1 MFNTVISGHFES
13 HNSLVICLETCK
25 PTLLNMVS
33 SFASGPARLGTGADE
48 STILVFGNYI
58 GTADTKKSLDKTVRQ
73 LSQGPH
79 RDWVLETI
87 AELPSFWD
95 ALVAKVPEVATAI
108 PDTPK
113 RLVDLDSWFRHGTS
127 DLAPEATV
135 PRPVI
140 GPVIVLSQLTQ
151 YWRYLELTYQGEPVA
166 DVLASR
172 LASSSSSPAQL
183 PVSLGFC
190 AGLMPAMAVASA
202 HNRQEFQ
209 KYAAVAARL
218 SMLAGALTD
227 AREAQDRE
235 GEKGGTVSFAAAW
248 VGQKQADD
256 LKRIVAELA
265 PDAYTALVYDEARA
279 SLVTNEATGP
289 LLEKKLRAAGII
301 VADTDFRARLH
312 DPDPVRAGH
321 IDPLLELCREV
332 PSLQYADAAGLALAT
347 YDNSGDGRR
356 VTEGNLTELVLRGML
371 ARQVDWF
378 KTFSAV
384 AGEAKN
390 PCVVTIGPEQC
401 VPPTW
406 MKKLDGRA
414 KHFDEIESSLG
425 GRATLSLGGQPSS
438 SLAPSAIEG
447 PQLQPNTTQQ
457 LSTQDA
463 AYNNAIAVVGMSIK
477 CAGAD
482 DLAEFVDMLKTGKSQ
497 HEFITEE
504 RIERDLAFRTPGDPD
519 PQRKYYG
526 NFYRDPDA
534 FDHRFFKRSPI
545 ESAAMDP
552 QGRMVLEGAYQA
564 VEQSGY
570 FHGLSDSKH
579 VGVYVGSSGCAYDYN
594 IECNDTSA
602 FTGTGSAKSFIAGRV
617 SHYFGWTGPS
627 MTFDTACS
635 SSAVAIHTACRNL
648 LSGECTA
655 ALAGGCNAIANFM
668 WFQNLAAG
676 NYLSPTGQC
685 KPFDDAADGYCRADG
700 VGFVFLK
707 KLSDAVRDGN
717 QVLAVISSTAVYQNQ
732 NFTPIFVPNSAS
744 LSQLF
749 GDVVRKANVAPKDI
763 SLVEA
768 HGTGTPVGDPAEY
781 ESIRIALGGPESGR
795 VKNLPIGSVKGH
807 IGHAEGASGVL
818 ALIKVIMM
826 MREGFI
832 PAQASFKKMNHN
844 INARPDDMM
853 EVNTKLRPWQEEH
866 KIALLNNYGACGSNA
881 SFIVAQT
888 PKALAGASDNLT
900 IGEDSQYPF
909 WIRGLDVRAISAYS
923 AKLASYCKFLP
934 STNTLADICFALG
947 RQSNRGLGQGLIFSC
962 RSRAELQDK
971 LQQAA
976 LASDKASAAQIG
988 VASVKAERPVIMCF
1002 GGQVSRFVGL
1012 DRKLYDN
1019 VAVLRKHLDDCDTVA
1034 KSLGLGSI
1042 YPDVFS
1048 TQPIADTV
1056 KLQTALFATQYASAK
1071 TWMDCGLESKI
1082 AAVVGHSFGE
1092 ITGLC
1097 VAGAL
1102 NLEDAI
1108 KLVAARAK
1116 LVRDSWGSDAGAM
1129 MAVEADETLIKE
1141 LLQEANGSP
1150 SSDGLASIA
1159 CYNGP
1164 RSFTLAGSTAAVDAV
1179 QRTLTGAKFS
1189 AVQSKRL
1196 SVTNAF
1202 HSALVDKI
1210 VDALGA
1216 VGKGIT
1222 FHKPMIPVER
1232 ATEETNTTLDWSF
1245 VPTHMRQP
1253 VFFNH
1258 AVQRLAKQYPQA
1270 VFLEAGS
1277 NSTIAVMA
1285 GRALAQANV
1294 VTQDHHFQAVSITNT
1309 QNGFNGLTDATV
1321 ALWKQGLRVSF
1332 WPHHQQSTLDYTP
1345 LLLPPYQFDK
1355 SPASRHWLPVK
1366 SASEVIQKAA
1376 EELLKQRGALLAPES
1391 SGLDAKSMAPFE
1403 FVGYQDKHKK
1413 TARFRVHTASEKF
1426 QTLFSAHVIA
1436 QTAPICPGILA
1447 WDITLEALFS
1457 LIPNSKQDG
1466 LLPVG
1471 RDWGFPSAMC
1481 ADPSR
1486 VVYLELSAL
1495 DKTNNKQSSAKQ
1507 WQALMFSVDKDSTA
1521 ERLQT
1526 HFKARVDISSPTDTA
1541 YINEFALFERLVS
1554 HAQCLELLQLS
1565 LDNQGVEVLQ
1575 GRHLYRAFA
1584 PAVDYGDVFKGVSYL
1599 VGRGSESA
1607 ARVQL
1612 ERQHRRTDTWVDT
1625 PMSDSLAQASGVWLN
1640 LMTDCPVEDM
1650 YVAAGCNM
1658 LMRSPKLTAA
1668 GRAETDVWH
1677 VYARNARQS
1686 DTAYLTDLFVF
1697 DAATGMLVEVMLGM
1711 QYHRVSKAL
1720 MSKTLARLTKDESV
1734 LRVPA
1739 SAAAPAATR
1748 TAVGTSPVEAK
1759 PALKISTEKK
1769 DNSAGTKKKAKV
1781 ASSAPASNRR
1791 DITDEVRN
1799 LVARVAGVDAEDMEL
1814 DDHMADFGIDSL
1826 MDMELAREVERS
1838 FKCTLDQAEQLAA
1851 TTLRLFVVCVEHALF
1866 GADADVP
1873 VEVEEDEF
1881 ETSSDDGSSL
1891 VVVDQDSAM
1900 STPGM
1905 FSDSEP
1911 TEKEAPKV
1919 PGPANGTAPPAITNL
1934 SLSPSDILDAFAEV
1948 KLKTDARIPEFHVEN
1963 VEKVLIAGSNRLG
1976 AALVVEAFDQ
1986 LGSPLR
1992 TAPPGQVLDRVHF
2005 HPRHAPLMKCIY
2017 EFLEREARLID
2028 IDPATGKVTRT
2039 HFAAPAKSSDAI
2051 LHELLVE
2058 HPEHPQA
2065 NRLLHHAGKHL
2076 AGVLSGKTDGI
2087 RVLFG
2092 SPEGQALTAA
2102 LYSDWPLSRLNNA
2115 NLRDVVKGVC
2125 ERVRQRGT
2133 GETLKIMEMGAGTG
2147 GTTKNILP
2155 VLKEMGIPVEYTFTD
2170 LSASMVAAAR
2180 RRWSTEYPF
2189 MRFAVHNIEESPAEH
2204 LRGNHLVLAANAV
2217 HATHNLVTSLTY
2229 IRQALRPD
2237 GFILLNELTNTLPVQ
2252 FLYLVFGLLEGWW
2265 LFDDGRTDALVT
2277 PEHWEQEMHKAGF
2290 GHVDWTDG
2298 NLPES
2303 SYQKV
2308 LIALASGAQG
2318 PYLPKP
2324 ALAPDAELNK
2334 GDVPARTAE
2343 AERLVAKFVSGW
2355 DKPRLRTLI
2364 NTSSMGPG
2372 PGPTTPPLS
2381 SNNKLGAVV
2390 LVTGATGSLGSHIV
2404 AKLAE
2409 NPAVSTVVCV
2419 NRASSEPVAKR
2430 QHEAFSSR
2438 GIVLGP
2444 GARAKLR
2451 VLETDTSKPQL
2462 ELPPAEYA
2470 WLVQNATGVVHNA
2483 WPMSITRPITGYE
2496 PQLQAMRNL
2505 LDLARDA
2512 VLARGNHLR
2521 FAFQFVSSIG
2531 VVGCAGVP
2539 RVLER
2544 RVPLE
2549 AALPKGYTEAKW
2561 VCERM
2566 LDETMHQYPAL
2577 FRPHVTRAGQIAG
2590 SSESGYWN
2598 PVEHLASVVKS
2609 AQAVQSWPDLHGRMQ
2624 WMPVDHMAGV
2634 VADLVMNPVA
2644 EYPVYH
2650 IDNPV
2655 GQPWREMSPVL
2666 ARALGIP
2673 AKDIVPFKEWIR
2685 RVTSS
2690 TLADSDNPAARP
2702 GMRDFLMANFERVNA
2717 GDLILDTE
2725 RAQEHSPTMA
2735 AEGPVSPELVV
2746 KYVDAWKKMG
2756 FLS

>member
-1 MFNTVISGHFES
+1 
-13 HNSLVICLETCK
+13 
-25 PTLLNMVS
+25 MVS
-33 SFASGPARLGTGADE
+33 SFASGPAGLNNGAGE

-58 GTADTKKSLDKTVRQ
+58 GTADSKKSLDKTVRQ

-79 RDWVLETI
+79 RDWVLDTI
-87 AELPSFWD
+87 AELPSYWD

-108 PDTPK
+108 PDIPK
-113 RLVDLDSWFRHGTS
+113 RLVDLDSWLRHGTS
-127 DLAPEATV
+127 DLAPDATV

-151 YWRYLELTYQGEPVA
+151 YWRYLELTHHGEPVA

-172 LASSSSSPAQL
+172 LASSSPSQL
-183 PVSLGFC
+183 PASLGFC

-235 GEKGGTVSFAAAW
+235 SEKGGTVSFAAAW

-256 LKRIVAELA
+256 LKRIVAELS
-265 PDAYTALVYDEARA
+265 PDAYTAVVYDEARA

-332 PSLQYADAAGLALAT
+332 PGLQYADAAGLALAT

-356 VTEGNLTELVLRGML
+356 VTEGNMTELVLRGML

-390 PCVVTIGPEQC
+390 PFVVTIGPEQC

-406 MKKLDGRA
+406 MKKLDARA
-414 KHFDEIESSLG
+414 KHFDEIESSLLG
-425 GRATLSLGGQPSS
+425 ARPTASLSLPAPQPVSD
-438 SLAPSAIEG
+438 LALSTPER
-447 PQLQPNTTQQ
+447 LQPDPNTTQQ

-463 AYNNAIAVVGMSIK
+463 AYRNAIAVVGMSIK
-477 CAGAD
+477 CPGAD

-497 HEFITEE
+497 HELITEE
-504 RIERDLAFRTPGDPD
+504 RMERDLAFRTPGDPD

-526 NFYRDPDA
+526 NFVRDPDA
-534 FDHRFFKRSPI
+534 FDHRFFKRSPR

-552 QGRMVLEGAYQA
+552 QARMVLEGAYQA

-579 VGVYVGSSGCAYDYN
+579 VGVYLGTAGCEYDYN

-602 FTGTGSAKSFIAGRV
+602 FTGTGSARSFIAGRV
-617 SHYFGWTGPS
+617 SHYFGWTGPT

-655 ALAGGCNAIANFM
+655 ALAGGCNAIANIM

-676 NYLSPTGQC
+676 NFLSPTGQC

-700 VGFVFLK
+700 FGFVFLK
-707 KLSDAVRDGN
+707 RLSDAVRDGN
-717 QVLAVISSTAVYQNQ
+717 PVLAVISSTAVYQNQ

-749 GDVVRKANVAPKDI
+749 GDVIRKANVAPKDI

-768 HGTGTPVGDPAEY
+768 HGTGTAVGDPAEY

-795 VKNLPIGSVKGH
+795 TKNLPIGSVKGH

-826 MREGFI
+826 MRGGFI
-832 PAQASFKKMNHN
+832 PPQASFKKMNHN
-844 INARPDDMM
+844 INVRSDDMM
-853 EVNTKLRPWQEEH
+853 EVVTKLRPWHEEH

-881 SFIVAQT
+881 SFIIAQP
-888 PKALAGASDNLT
+888 PKSLAGTSGNLT
-900 IGEDSQYPF
+900 IGEASRYPF
-909 WIRGLDVRAISAYS
+909 WISGLDVRAISAYS
-923 AKLASYCKFLP
+923 AKLASYCKSLP
-934 STNTLADICFALG
+934 SSTTLADLSFAVG

-962 RSRAELQDK
+962 RSRAELEDK

-976 LASDKASAAQIG
+976 LTSDKASAAQIG
-988 VASVKAERPVIMCF
+988 VTSVKAERPVILCF

-1012 DRKLYDN
+1012 DRNMYDN
-1019 VAVLRKHLDDCDTVA
+1019 VAVLRKYLDDCDTVA

-1056 KLQTALFATQYASAK
+1056 KLQAALFATQYASAK
-1071 TWMDCGLESKI
+1071 AWMDCGLESKI

-1129 MAVEADETLIKE
+1129 MAVEADEALVKE

-1150 SSDGLASIA
+1150 GSDGLASIA

-1179 QRTLTGAKFS
+1179 QRTLTGARFS
-1189 AVQSKRL
+1189 AVKSKRL

-1258 AVQRLAKQYPQA
+1258 AVQRLAKRYPQA

-1277 NSTIAVMA
+1277 NSTITVMA

-1294 VTQDHHFQAVSITNT
+1294 ATHDHHFQAVSITNT
-1309 QNGFNGLTDATV
+1309 QNGFNGLTDATE
-1321 ALWKQGLRVSF
+1321 ALWKQGVRVSF
-1332 WPHHQQSTLDYTP
+1332 WAHHKQSTLDYTP

-1376 EELLKQRGALLAPES
+1376 EALLKQRGALLAPEGS
-1391 SGLDAKSMAPFE
+1391 SLDAKSMAPFE
-1403 FVGYQDKHKK
+1403 FVGYQDKHEK
-1413 TARFRVHTASEKF
+1413 TARFRINTASEKF

-1436 QTAPICPGILA
+1436 QTAPICPGVLT

-1466 LLPVG
+1466 LLPIVRG
-1471 RDWGFPSAMC
+1471 SVFPSAMC

-1495 DKTNNKQSSAKQ
+1495 DNNNNNNNSKSSATKQ
-1507 WQALMFSVDKDSTA
+1507 WQARMFSVDKDGAA

-1526 HFKARVDISSPTDTA
+1526 HFEALVNVSSPTDTA
-1541 YINEFALFERLVS
+1541 YVNEFALFERLVS
-1554 HAQCLELLQLS
+1554 HSQSLELLKLS
-1565 LDNQGVEVLQ
+1565 LDNNGVEVLQ
-1575 GRHLYRAFA
+1575 GRHLYRAFT
-1584 PAVDYGDVFKGVSYL
+1584 PVVDYGDVFKGVSYL

-1612 ERQHRRTDTWVDT
+1612 ERQHRRTDTWLDT
-1625 PMSDSLAQASGVWLN
+1625 PLSDSFAQVSGVWVN

-1650 YVAAGCNM
+1650 YVAAGCDM
-1658 LMRSPKLTAA
+1658 IMRSPKHTAA
-1668 GRAETDVWH
+1668 DRAGTDVWH
-1677 VYARNARQS
+1677 VYARNSRQS
-1686 DTAYLTDLFVF
+1686 DTAYMTDLFVF
-1697 DAATGMLVEVMLGM
+1697 DAATGLLVEVMLGM

-1720 MSKTLARLTKDESV
+1720 MRKTLSRLTKDESV

-1739 SAAAPAATR
+1739 LASASALPATQQATG
-1748 TAVGTSPVEAK
+1748 ASPVETK
-1759 PALKISTEKK
+1759 PTLKLNGEK
-1769 DNSAGTKKKAKV
+1769 DGSDGAKKKVEV
-1781 ASSAPASNRR
+1781 ASSAPTSDRR

-1814 DDHMADFGIDSL
+1814 DGNMADFGIDSL
-1826 MDMELAREVERS
+1826 MSMELAREVERA
-1838 FKCTLDQAEQLAA
+1838 FKCTLDEAEQLAA
-1851 TTLRLFVVCVEHALF
+1851 TTLRMFVVCVEHALF

-1873 VEVEEDEF
+1873 VEVESEEL
-1881 ETSSDDGSSL
+1881 ETSDDGSSM
-1891 VVVDQDSAM
+1891 VIVNQDSDI
-1900 STPGM
+1900 STPDM
-1905 FSDSEP
+1905 CSDDEP
-1911 TEKEAPKV
+1911 MEKEVPKV
-1919 PGPANGTAPPAITNL
+1919 AGPAKGTPPPAVTNL
-1934 SLSPSDILDAFAEV
+1934 SLSPSDVLDAFAEV
-1948 KLKTDARIPEFHVEN
+1948 KLAADTRIHEFHVEN
-1963 VEKVLIAGSNRLG
+1963 TEKAQVAGSNRLC

-1992 TAPPGQVLDRVHF
+1992 TASAGQVLDRVPF
-2005 HPRHAPLMKCIY
+2005 QPRYGPLMQCIY
-2017 EFLEREARLID
+2017 EFLERDARLID
-2028 IDPATGKVTRT
+2028 IDPTTGEVTRT
-2039 HFAAPAKSSDAI
+2039 RFAAPAKTSDVI
-2051 LHELLVE
+2051 LQEMLVQ
-2058 HPEHPQA
+2058 HPEYSQA
-2065 NRLLHHAGKHL
+2065 NRLVHHAGKHL
-2076 AGVLSGKTDGI
+2076 AAVLSGKTDGI

-2092 SPEGQALTAA
+2092 NPEGQALTAA
-2102 LYSDWPLSRLNNA
+2102 IYADWPLSRMNNA
-2115 NLRDVVKGVC
+2115 NLRDVIKGVC

-2147 GTTKNILP
+2147 GTTKLILP

-2170 LSASMVAAAR
+2170 LSSSMVAAAR
-2180 RRWSTEYPF
+2180 RRWSNEYPF

-2204 LRGNHLVLAANAV
+2204 LRGNHLVLAGNAV

-2237 GFILLNELTNTLPVQ
+2237 GFIMLTELTRVVP
-2252 FLYLVFGLLEGWW
+2252 FLDLVFGLFEGWW
-2265 LFDDGRTDALVT
+2265 LFDDGRKHAIVP
-2277 PEHWEQEMHKAGF
+2277 PEHWKKEMHRAGF

-2298 NLPES
+2298 NLPEN

-2308 LIALASGAQG
+2308 IIALASGSQG
-2318 PYLPKP
+2318 PHLPKP
-2324 ALAPDAELNK
+2324 ALEPDAELNK

-2343 AERLVAKFVSGW
+2343 AERLLAKYISGW
-2355 DKPRLRTLI
+2355 DKPRLRTL
-2364 NTSSMGPG
+2364 NTSMR
-2372 PGPTTPPLS
+2372 PTAPS
-2381 SNNKLGAVV
+2381 KLGAVV

-2409 NPAVSTVVCV
+2409 NPAVSAVVCV
-2419 NRASSEPVAKR
+2419 NRHSSEPVAKR
-2430 QHEAFSSR
+2430 QQEAFSSR
-2438 GIVLGP
+2438 GIVLAP

-2451 VLETDTSKPQL
+2451 VLDTDTSKPQL
-2462 ELPPAEYA
+2462 GLPPAEYA
-2470 WLVQNATGVVHNA
+2470 WLVQNATAVVHNA
-2483 WPMSITRPITGYE
+2483 WPMSVTRPITGYE
-2496 PQLQAMRNL
+2496 SQLQAMRNL
-2505 LDLARDA
+2505 MDLARDA
-2512 VLARGNHLR
+2512 VLARGNLR

-2549 AALPKGYTEAKW
+2549 AALPRGYPEAKW

-2566 LDETMHQYPAL
+2566 LDETMHKYPAL

-2598 PVEHLASVVKS
+2598 PVEHFAFVVKS
-2609 AQAVQSWPDLHGRMQ
+2609 AQAVKAWPDLQGRMQ
-2624 WMPVDHMAGV
+2624 WVPVDHMGGV
-2634 VADLVMNPVA
+2634 AADLVMNPAA

-2655 GQPWREMSPVL
+2655 GQPWKEMSPVL

-2673 AKDIVPFKEWIR
+2673 AKEIVPFKEWMR
-2685 RVTSS
+2685 RVRTSA
-2690 TLADSDNPAARP
+2690 LADSDNPAARP
-2702 GMRDFLMANFERVNA
+2702 GMVDFLMANFERIA
-2717 GDLILDTE
+2717 GGDLILDTE
-2725 RAQEHSPTMA
+2725 RAQEHSATMA
-2735 AEGPVSPELVV
+2735 AEGPVSPELAV

-2756 FLS
+2756 FLY